1 MSSQPTII
9 FGLSGRGGVA
19 SAERSHQYVA
29 LPEVAS
35 ARDTLAPICVFQEAL
50 VANDAPVA
58 EGHAEARVGPP
69 DLQRLAVDLFG
80 TFRQMSFDGV
90 GISRET
96 YGPAETAAMQVVEQL
111 GHKLGI
117 ETAWDAARN
126 LVLRLPGRDAGLP
139 VVATGSHLDSVPQ
152 GGNFDGAAGVI
163 AGLMALLSAKA
174 RGHPLRSI
182 ELHVLRGE
190 ESAWYGGPCYF
201 GSRALF
207 GLLTEADFKSTHR
220 SSGHDLAYHMAS
232 CGADMAPLTARNPL
246 RNVATFACWMEL
258 HIEQG
263 PVLIARE
270 KPVGLVTGIRG
281 NVRHRRVTC
290 RGEAA
295 HSGAVPRW
303 LRRDAVLAMAE
314 LLMRLDE
321 HWRVLLEWGEDLVV
335 TSGIVETNPKEH
347 AVSRVPGEV
356 TFALEYRSQDAK
368 TLTSFGALIHSECAQ
383 VAARRGVTFDF
394 GPPALTPPARMSDR
408 ITTLLQREAESAGVA
423 CEIMASGAG
432 HDTAVFANAGVPS
445 SMIFVR
451 NDKGSHNP
459 QESMDLADFFA
470 GAEVLARGVW
480 QAANDAGDFR
490 S

>member
-1 MSSQPTII
+1 M
-9 FGLSGRGGVA
+9 
-19 SAERSHQYVA
+19 
-29 LPEVAS
+29 
-35 ARDTLAPICVFQEAL
+35 
-50 VANDAPVA
+50 ANDATVLVDGP
-58 EGHAEARVGPP
+58 EAVHGGP
-69 DLQRLAVDLFG
+69 DLRRLAVDLFQ
-80 TFRQMSFDGV
+80 TFRNMSFDGV

-96 YGPAETAAMQVVEQL
+96 YGPGETAAIEVIERL
-111 GHKLGI
+111 ARELGI
-117 ETAWDAARN
+117 ETTWDAARN
-126 LVLRLPGRDAGLP
+126 LVLRLPGRNPELP

-163 AGLMALLSAKA
+163 ASFMGLLSAKA
-174 RGHPLRSI
+174 RGQHLRTI
-182 ELHVLRGE
+182 ELYVLRGE

-207 GLLTEADFKSTHR
+207 GQLAESDFGSSHR
-220 SSGHDLAYHMAS
+220 SSGKSLEHHMAS
-232 CGADMAPLTARNPL
+232 CGVDLTPLKAQRPL
-246 RNVATFACWMEL
+246 RDANAFACWMEL

-303 LRRDAVLAMAE
+303 LRHDAVLGMAE

-347 AVSRVPGEV
+347 AVSRVPGEA

-368 TLTSFGALIHSECAQ
+368 TLKSFGALIQSECGQ
-383 VAARRGVTFDF
+383 VGSKRGLTFDL
-394 GPPALTPPARMSDR
+394 GTPVLTPPARMSDKV
-408 ITTLLQREAESAGVA
+408 TGLLQREAEAAGIA
-423 CEIMASGAG
+423 FEILASGAG
-432 HDTAVFANAGVPS
+432 HDTAVFANAGVPA

-459 QESMDLADFFA
+459 HEAMEYADFFA
-470 GAEVLARGVW
+470 GAEVLSRAIW
-480 QAANDAGDFR
+480 QAANQAEEFR
-490 S
+490 T